1 MFAGIEINLHVMIKV
16 IGFRLIK
23 KMQGLN
29 APAYLVL

>member
-23 KMQGLN
+23 KCRGLM
-29 APAYLVL
+29 LLHIFFE